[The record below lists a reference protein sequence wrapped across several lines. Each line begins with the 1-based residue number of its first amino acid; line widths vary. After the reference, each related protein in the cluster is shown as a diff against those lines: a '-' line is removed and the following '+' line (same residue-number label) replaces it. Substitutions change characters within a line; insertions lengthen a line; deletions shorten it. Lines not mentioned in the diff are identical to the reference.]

1 MNKKTCTLL
10 GWGSMA
16 ARGLPVG
23 RVGVQVCAH
32 ERDRAGRDV
41 TLGL

>member
-1 MNKKTCTLL
+1 MYSVRMGFDGCTHEDC
-10 GWGSMA
+10 
-16 ARGLPVG
+16 LPVG

-32 ERDRAGRDV
+32 ERDGAGRDV